1 MTEKERLNFEKQK
14 EDAEKRLNEMY
25 YNSGKK
31 DPSKGLKVPSFIAT
45 QSTHNAPQNHY
56 EKPAPKVE
64 KTTTPRVSGI
74 LNMLNFKGIEMDN
87 DRLLILAVC
96 LLLLGDS
103 DDELLMLAL
112 IYVML

>member
-31 DPSKGLKVPSFIAT
+31 DPTKGLKVPSFIAT
-45 QSTHNAPQNHY
+45 PSTP
-56 EKPAPKVE
+56 PKGE
-64 KTTTPRVSGI
+64 NTPPKTANSNPPKISGL

-87 DRLLILAVC
+87 DRTLILAVC

-112 IYVML
+112 IYIML

>member
-1 MTEKERLNFEKQK
+1 MTEKERLNFKKQK

-31 DPSKGLKVPSFIAT
+31 DPEKGLKVPSFI
-45 QSTHNAPQNHY
+45 NAPQS
-56 EKPAPKVE
+56 APPKGE
-64 KTTTPRVSGI
+64 KTIPKTTKSTPPKASGL
-74 LNMLNFKGIEMDN
+74 LNMLNFKGIKMDN

-112 IYVML
+112 IYIML